1 MSLGRSVRLYLAD
14 GTATGILT
22 AEIINWTGHTLAGP
36 RTRLEDALKR
46 EELRRT
52 GIYLIYGES
61 YDSDL
66 PSVYGKRCKD
76 PMCQ

>member
-14 GTATGILT
+14 GTAMGILT

-52 GIYLIYGES
+52 GIYLIYGE
-61 YDSDL
+61 
-66 PSVYGKRCKD
+66 
-76 PMCQ
+76 